1 MKLLYRSRKLKI
13 YNHYLQ
19 FLVTN
24 TDTSKTSTFTLVFQL
39 PKTIVCKLKATTFSA
54 DIYLAAIIMPQ
65 VSNKNCTL

>member
-39 PKTIVCKLKATTFSA
+39 PETIVCKLKATTFSA

-65 VSNKNCTL
+65 VSKKNCT